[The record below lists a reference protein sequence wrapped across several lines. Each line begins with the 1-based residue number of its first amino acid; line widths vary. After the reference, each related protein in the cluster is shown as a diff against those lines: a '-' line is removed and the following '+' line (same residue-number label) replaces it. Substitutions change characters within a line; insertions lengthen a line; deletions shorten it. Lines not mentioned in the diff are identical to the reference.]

1 MNGKGRKLFRS
12 AVGILTSVMMMG
24 AYTTT
29 AMASGIGV
37 IDAKDMLDIHAEANR
52 ASAVVG
58 QVMDDGHVAILAKY
72 NDWVQIQAGEI
83 AGWVPA
89 ENLVE
94 TEISNEEAV
103 AANEQVIAERTGAT
117 ASEDEFF
124 AEEEV
129 QQDETAA
136 LQAEASEAVQNEI
149 EEVQTAEEA
158 ARLEAEAQ
166 AKAAEEAARLE
177 AEAQAKAAEKAAR
190 LEAEAQAKAAEEAAR
205 LEAEAQAKA
214 AEKAARLEAE
224 AQAKAAEEA
233 ARLEAEAQ
241 AKAAEKAARLEAEA
255 QAKAAAEEAARAEA
269 EAKAAAE
276 AQAAEEAARLAAE
289 AQAKAAAEEA
299 ARIAAEAQQAAL
311 AAQAAQ
317 TAAISAEELKLLANI
332 IYCEAG
338 SESYVGKVAVG
349 NVIMNRVK
357 SASQPNTITEVVYA
371 KGQFSPVRNGSL
383 QRALSSDKAD
393 AACYQAA
400 IEALAGAQPV
410 GGKLFFRRNN
420 GRSGQVIGHH
430 VFY

>member
-37 IDAKDMLDIHAEANR
+37 IDAKDMLDIHAEANT

-58 QVMDDGHVAILAKY
+58 QVMEDGHVAILAKY

-136 LQAEASEAVQNEI
+136 LQAEASEAAQNEI
-149 EEVQTAEEA
+149 EEVQAAEEA
-158 ARLEAEAQ
+158 ARIEAEAQAKAAAEEAARIEAEAQAKAAAEEAARLAAEAQAKAAEEAAQLEAEAQ
-166 AKAAEEAARLE
+166 AKAAEEAARL
-177 AEAQAKAAEKAAR
+177 
-190 LEAEAQAKAAEEAAR
+190 
-205 LEAEAQAKA
+205 
-214 AEKAARLEAE
+214 
-224 AQAKAAEEA
+224 
-233 ARLEAEAQ
+233 
-241 AKAAEKAARLEAEA
+241 
-255 QAKAAAEEAARAEA
+255 
-269 EAKAAAE
+269 
-276 AQAAEEAARLAAE
+276 AAE
-289 AQAKAAAEEA
+289 AQAKAAEEA

-383 QRALSSDKAD
+383 QRALSLSL
-393 AACYQAA
+393 
-400 IEALAGAQPV
+400 IH
-410 GGKLFFRRNN
+410 
-420 GRSGQVIGHH
+420 I
-430 VFY
+430 

>member
-1 MNGKGRKLFRS
+1 MEVRMNGKGRKLFRS

-37 IDAKDMLDIHAEANR
+37 IDAKDMLDIHAEANT
-52 ASAVVG
+52 ASAVIG
-58 QVMDDGHVAILAKY
+58 QVMEDGHVAILAKY

-136 LQAEASEAVQNEI
+136 LQAEASKAAQNEI
-149 EEVQTAEEA
+149 EEVQAAEEAARIEAEAQAKAAAEEAAQLEAEAQAKAAEEA

-177 AEAQAKAAEKAAR
+177 AEAQAKAA
-190 LEAEAQAKAAEEAAR
+190 AEEAAR
-205 LEAEAQAKA
+205 LEAEAQ
-214 AEKAARLEAE
+214 
-224 AQAKAAEEA
+224 
-233 ARLEAEAQ
+233 
-241 AKAAEKAARLEAEA
+241 
-255 QAKAAAEEAARAEA
+255 
-269 EAKAAAE
+269 
-276 AQAAEEAARLAAE
+276 
-289 AQAKAAAEEA
+289 
-299 ARIAAEAQQAAL
+299 QAAL
-311 AAQAAQ
+311 AAQ

>member
-37 IDAKDMLDIHAEANR
+37 IDAKDMLDIHAEANT

-58 QVMDDGHVAILAKY
+58 QVMEDGHVAILAKY

-136 LQAEASEAVQNEI
+136 LQAEASKAAQNEI
-149 EEVQTAEEA
+149 EEVQ
-158 ARLEAEAQ
+158 
-166 AKAAEEAARLE
+166 AAEEAARLE
-177 AEAQAKAAEKAAR
+177 AEAQAKAA
-190 LEAEAQAKAAEEAAR
+190 AEET
-205 LEAEAQAKA
+205 
-214 AEKAARLEAE
+214 
-224 AQAKAAEEA
+224 
-233 ARLEAEAQ
+233 
-241 AKAAEKAARLEAEA
+241 ARLEAEA
-255 QAKAAAEEAARAEA
+255 QAKAAAEEAARIEA
-269 EAKAAAE
+269 EAQAK
-276 AQAAEEAARLAAE
+276 AAEEAARLAAE
-289 AQAKAAAEEA
+289 AQ
-299 ARIAAEAQQAAL
+299 QAAL
-311 AAQAAQ
+311 AAQ
-317 TAAISAEELKLLANI
+317 TAAISTEELKLLANI

-338 SESYVGKVAVG
+338 SESYIGKVAVG

>member
-52 ASAVVG
+52 ASVVVG
-58 QVMDDGHVAILAKY
+58 QVMEDGHVAILAKY
-72 NDWVQIQAGEI
+72 NGWVQIQAGEI

-103 AANEQVIAERTGAT
+103 AANVQVIAERTGAA

-136 LQAEASEAVQNEI
+136 LQAEASEAAQNEI
-149 EEVQTAEEA
+149 EEVQ
-158 ARLEAEAQ
+158 
-166 AKAAEEAARLE
+166 
-177 AEAQAKAAEKAAR
+177 
-190 LEAEAQAKAAEEAAR
+190 
-205 LEAEAQAKA
+205 
-214 AEKAARLEAE
+214 
-224 AQAKAAEEA
+224 
-233 ARLEAEAQ
+233 
-241 AKAAEKAARLEAEA
+241 
-255 QAKAAAEEAARAEA
+255 AAEEAARAEA

-276 AQAAEEAARLAAE
+276 AQAAEEAARAEAEAKAAAE
-289 AQAKAAAEEA
+289 AQAAEEAARAEAEAKAAAEAQAAEEAARIEAEAQAKAAEEA

-371 KGQFSPVRNGSL
+371 RGQFSPVRNGSL

-393 AACYQAA
+393 ATCYQAA

-410 GGKLFFRRNN
+410 GEKLFFRRNN

>member
-37 IDAKDMLDIHAEANR
+37 IDAKDMLDIHAEANT
-52 ASAVVG
+52 ASAVIG
-58 QVMDDGHVAILAKY
+58 QVMEDGHVAILAKY

-136 LQAEASEAVQNEI
+136 LQAEASKAAQNEI
-149 EEVQTAEEA
+149 EEVQAAEEA
-158 ARLEAEAQ
+158 ARIEAEAQAKAAAEEAARIEAEAQAKAAAEEAARIEAEAQAKAAEEAAQLEAEAQ
-166 AKAAEEAARLE
+166 ARAAAEEAARLE
-177 AEAQAKAAEKAAR
+177 AEAQAK
-190 LEAEAQAKAAEEAAR
+190 
-205 LEAEAQAKA
+205 
-214 AEKAARLEAE
+214 
-224 AQAKAAEEA
+224 
-233 ARLEAEAQ
+233 
-241 AKAAEKAARLEAEA
+241 
-255 QAKAAAEEAARAEA
+255 
-269 EAKAAAE
+269 
-276 AQAAEEAARLAAE
+276 
-289 AQAKAAAEEA
+289 AAEEA

>member
-1 MNGKGRKLFRS
+1 MEVRMNGKGRKLFRS

-37 IDAKDMLDIHAEANR
+37 IDAKDMLDIHAEANT
-52 ASAVVG
+52 ASAVIG
-58 QVMDDGHVAILAKY
+58 QVMEDGHVAILAKY

-136 LQAEASEAVQNEI
+136 LQAEASEAAQNEI
-149 EEVQTAEEA
+149 EEVQAAEEA
-158 ARLEAEAQ
+158 ARIEAEAQAKAAAEEAAQLEAEAQAKAAAEEAAQLEAEAQ

-177 AEAQAKAAEKAAR
+177 AEAQAKAAE
-190 LEAEAQAKAAEEAAR
+190 
-205 LEAEAQAKA
+205 
-214 AEKAARLEAE
+214 
-224 AQAKAAEEA
+224 
-233 ARLEAEAQ
+233 
-241 AKAAEKAARLEAEA
+241 
-255 QAKAAAEEAARAEA
+255 
-269 EAKAAAE
+269 
-276 AQAAEEAARLAAE
+276 EAARLAAE

-299 ARIAAEAQQAAL
+299 ARIEAEAQQAAL
-311 AAQAAQ
+311 AAQ
-317 TAAISAEELKLLANI
+317 TAAVSAEELKLLANI

>member
-1 MNGKGRKLFRS
+1 MEVRMNGKGRKLFRS

-37 IDAKDMLDIHAEANR
+37 IDAKDMLDIHAEANT
-52 ASAVVG
+52 ASAVIG
-58 QVMDDGHVAILAKY
+58 QVMEDGHVAILAKY

-136 LQAEASEAVQNEI
+136 LQAEASEAAQNEI
-149 EEVQTAEEA
+149 EEVQAAEEA
-158 ARLEAEAQ
+158 ARIEAEAQAKAAAEEAAQLAAQAQ

-177 AEAQAKAAEKAAR
+177 AEAQAKAA
-190 LEAEAQAKAAEEAAR
+190 
-205 LEAEAQAKA
+205 
-214 AEKAARLEAE
+214 
-224 AQAKAAEEA
+224 
-233 ARLEAEAQ
+233 
-241 AKAAEKAARLEAEA
+241 
-255 QAKAAAEEAARAEA
+255 
-269 EAKAAAE
+269 
-276 AQAAEEAARLAAE
+276 
-289 AQAKAAAEEA
+289 AEEA
-299 ARIAAEAQQAAL
+299 ARIEAEAQQAAL
-311 AAQAAQ
+311 AAQTAQ

>member
-37 IDAKDMLDIHAEANR
+37 IDAKDMLDIHAEANT
-52 ASAVVG
+52 ASAVIG
-58 QVMDDGHVAILAKY
+58 QVMEDGHVAILAKY

-136 LQAEASEAVQNEI
+136 LQAEASEAAQNEI
-149 EEVQTAEEA
+149 EEVQAAEEAARIEAEAQAKAAAEEAAQLEAEAQAKTAAEEA

-166 AKAAEEAARLE
+166 AKAAEEAARIE
-177 AEAQAKAAEKAAR
+177 AEAQAKAAAEEAAR
-190 LEAEAQAKAAEEAAR
+190 IEAEAQAKAAEEAAR
-205 LEAEAQAKA
+205 L
-214 AEKAARLEAE
+214 
-224 AQAKAAEEA
+224 
-233 ARLEAEAQ
+233 
-241 AKAAEKAARLEAEA
+241 
-255 QAKAAAEEAARAEA
+255 
-269 EAKAAAE
+269 
-276 AQAAEEAARLAAE
+276 
-289 AQAKAAAEEA
+289 
-299 ARIAAEAQQAAL
+299 AAEAQQAAL
-311 AAQAAQ
+311 AAQ
-317 TAAISAEELKLLANI
+317 TAAISTEELKLLANI

>member
-37 IDAKDMLDIHAEANR
+37 IDAKDMLDIHAEANT
-52 ASAVVG
+52 ASAVIG
-58 QVMDDGHVAILAKY
+58 QVMEDGHVAILAKY

-136 LQAEASEAVQNEI
+136 LQAEASKAAQNEI
-149 EEVQTAEEA
+149 EEVQAAEEA
-158 ARLEAEAQ
+158 ARIEAEAQ
-166 AKAAEEAARLE
+166 AKAAAEEAARIEAEAQAKAAEEAARIEAEAQAKAAEEAAQLAAEAQARAAAEEAARLE
-177 AEAQAKAAEKAAR
+177 AEAQAK
-190 LEAEAQAKAAEEAAR
+190 
-205 LEAEAQAKA
+205 
-214 AEKAARLEAE
+214 
-224 AQAKAAEEA
+224 
-233 ARLEAEAQ
+233 
-241 AKAAEKAARLEAEA
+241 
-255 QAKAAAEEAARAEA
+255 
-269 EAKAAAE
+269 
-276 AQAAEEAARLAAE
+276 
-289 AQAKAAAEEA
+289 AAEEA

>member
-37 IDAKDMLDIHAEANR
+37 IDAKDMLDIHAEANT

-58 QVMDDGHVAILAKY
+58 QVMEDGHVAILAKY

-136 LQAEASEAVQNEI
+136 LQAEASEAAQNEI
-149 EEVQTAEEA
+149 EEVQAAEEA
-158 ARLEAEAQ
+158 ARIEAEAQAKAAAEEAARLAAEAQAKAAEEAAQLEAEAQ

-177 AEAQAKAAEKAAR
+177 AEAQ
-190 LEAEAQAKAAEEAAR
+190 
-205 LEAEAQAKA
+205 
-214 AEKAARLEAE
+214 
-224 AQAKAAEEA
+224 
-233 ARLEAEAQ
+233 
-241 AKAAEKAARLEAEA
+241 
-255 QAKAAAEEAARAEA
+255 
-269 EAKAAAE
+269 
-276 AQAAEEAARLAAE
+276 
-289 AQAKAAAEEA
+289 
-299 ARIAAEAQQAAL
+299 QAAL
-311 AAQAAQ
+311 AAQ

>member
-37 IDAKDMLDIHAEANR
+37 IDAKDMLDIHAEANT
-52 ASAVVG
+52 ASAVIG
-58 QVMDDGHVAILAKY
+58 QVMEDGHVAILAKY

-103 AANEQVIAERTGAT
+103 AANEQVIAERTGET

-136 LQAEASEAVQNEI
+136 LQAEASEAAQNEI
-149 EEVQTAEEA
+149 EEVQAAEEA
-158 ARLEAEAQ
+158 ARIEAEAQAKAAAEEAAQLAAQAQAKAAEEAARIEAEAQ
-166 AKAAEEAARLE
+166 AKAAEEAARI
-177 AEAQAKAAEKAAR
+177 
-190 LEAEAQAKAAEEAAR
+190 EAEAQAKAAEEAAR
-205 LEAEAQAKA
+205 IE
-214 AEKAARLEAE
+214 
-224 AQAKAAEEA
+224 
-233 ARLEAEAQ
+233 
-241 AKAAEKAARLEAEA
+241 
-255 QAKAAAEEAARAEA
+255 
-269 EAKAAAE
+269 
-276 AQAAEEAARLAAE
+276 
-289 AQAKAAAEEA
+289 
-299 ARIAAEAQQAAL
+299 AEAQQAAL

>member
-37 IDAKDMLDIHAEANR
+37 IDAKDMLDIHAEANT
-52 ASAVVG
+52 ASAVIG
-58 QVMDDGHVAILAKY
+58 QVMEDGHVAILAKY

-136 LQAEASEAVQNEI
+136 LQAEASKAAQNEI
-149 EEVQTAEEA
+149 EEVQ
-158 ARLEAEAQ
+158 
-166 AKAAEEAARLE
+166 AAEEAARI
-177 AEAQAKAAEKAAR
+177 
-190 LEAEAQAKAAEEAAR
+190 
-205 LEAEAQAKA
+205 
-214 AEKAARLEAE
+214 
-224 AQAKAAEEA
+224 
-233 ARLEAEAQ
+233 
-241 AKAAEKAARLEAEA
+241 EAEA

-276 AQAAEEAARLAAE
+276 AQAAAEEAARLEAEAQAKAAAEEAARIEAEAQAKAAAEEAARIEAE

-311 AAQAAQ
+311 AAQATQ

>member
-1 MNGKGRKLFRS
+1 MEVRMNGKGRKLFRS

-24 AYTTT
+24 AYATT

-37 IDAKDMLDIHAEANR
+37 IDAKDMLDIHAEANT
-52 ASAVVG
+52 ASAVIG
-58 QVMDDGHVAILAKY
+58 QVMEDGHVAILAKY

-136 LQAEASEAVQNEI
+136 LQAEASEAAQNEI
-149 EEVQTAEEA
+149 EEVQ
-158 ARLEAEAQ
+158 
-166 AKAAEEAARLE
+166 
-177 AEAQAKAAEKAAR
+177 
-190 LEAEAQAKAAEEAAR
+190 
-205 LEAEAQAKA
+205 
-214 AEKAARLEAE
+214 
-224 AQAKAAEEA
+224 
-233 ARLEAEAQ
+233 
-241 AKAAEKAARLEAEA
+241 
-255 QAKAAAEEAARAEA
+255 
-269 EAKAAAE
+269 
-276 AQAAEEAARLAAE
+276 
-289 AQAKAAAEEA
+289 AAEEA
-299 ARIAAEAQQAAL
+299 ARIEAEAQQAAL

>member
-37 IDAKDMLDIHAEANR
+37 IDAKDMLDIHAEANT
-52 ASAVVG
+52 ASAVIG
-58 QVMDDGHVAILAKY
+58 QVMEDGHVAILAKY

-136 LQAEASEAVQNEI
+136 LQAEASKAAQNEI
-149 EEVQTAEEA
+149 EEVQ
-158 ARLEAEAQ
+158 
-166 AKAAEEAARLE
+166 AAEEAARI
-177 AEAQAKAAEKAAR
+177 
-190 LEAEAQAKAAEEAAR
+190 
-205 LEAEAQAKA
+205 
-214 AEKAARLEAE
+214 
-224 AQAKAAEEA
+224 
-233 ARLEAEAQ
+233 
-241 AKAAEKAARLEAEA
+241 EAEA

-276 AQAAEEAARLAAE
+276 AQAAAEEAARLEAEAQAKAAEEAAQLEAE

-311 AAQAAQ
+311 AAQATQ

>member
-1 MNGKGRKLFRS
+1 MEVRMNGKGRKLFRS

-37 IDAKDMLDIHAEANR
+37 IDAKDMLDIHAEANT
-52 ASAVVG
+52 ASAVIG
-58 QVMDDGHVAILAKY
+58 QVMEDGHVAILAKY

-136 LQAEASEAVQNEI
+136 LQAEASEAAQNEI
-149 EEVQTAEEA
+149 EEVQAAEEA
-158 ARLEAEAQ
+158 ARIEAEAQAKAAAEEAARIEAEAQAKAAAEEAARIEAEAQ

-177 AEAQAKAAEKAAR
+177 AEAQAKAA
-190 LEAEAQAKAAEEAAR
+190 
-205 LEAEAQAKA
+205 
-214 AEKAARLEAE
+214 
-224 AQAKAAEEA
+224 
-233 ARLEAEAQ
+233 
-241 AKAAEKAARLEAEA
+241 
-255 QAKAAAEEAARAEA
+255 
-269 EAKAAAE
+269 
-276 AQAAEEAARLAAE
+276 
-289 AQAKAAAEEA
+289 AEEA
-299 ARIAAEAQQAAL
+299 ARIEAEAQQAAL
-311 AAQAAQ
+311 AAQTAQ

>member
-37 IDAKDMLDIHAEANR
+37 IDAKDMLDIHAEANT
-52 ASAVVG
+52 ASAVIG
-58 QVMDDGHVAILAKY
+58 QVMEDGHVAILAKY

-136 LQAEASEAVQNEI
+136 LQAEASEAAQNEI

-166 AKAAEEAARLE
+166 AKAAAEEAAQLEAEAQAKAAAEEAARLE
-177 AEAQAKAAEKAAR
+177 AEVQAKAAAEKAAR

-214 AEKAARLEAE
+214 A
-224 AQAKAAEEA
+224 AEEA

-241 AKAAEKAARLEAEA
+241 
-255 QAKAAAEEAARAEA
+255 
-269 EAKAAAE
+269 
-276 AQAAEEAARLAAE
+276 
-289 AQAKAAAEEA
+289 
-299 ARIAAEAQQAAL
+299 QAAL
-311 AAQAAQ
+311 AAQ

>member
-37 IDAKDMLDIHAEANR
+37 IDAKDMLDIHAEANT
-52 ASAVVG
+52 ASAVIG
-58 QVMDDGHVAILAKY
+58 QVMEDGHVAILAKY

-136 LQAEASEAVQNEI
+136 LQAEASETAQNEI
-149 EEVQTAEEA
+149 EEVQ
-158 ARLEAEAQ
+158 
-166 AKAAEEAARLE
+166 AAEEAARIE
-177 AEAQAKAAEKAAR
+177 
-190 LEAEAQAKAAEEAAR
+190 
-205 LEAEAQAKA
+205 
-214 AEKAARLEAE
+214 
-224 AQAKAAEEA
+224 
-233 ARLEAEAQ
+233 
-241 AKAAEKAARLEAEA
+241 
-255 QAKAAAEEAARAEA
+255 
-269 EAKAAAE
+269 
-276 AQAAEEAARLAAE
+276 AE

-299 ARIAAEAQQAAL
+299 ARIAAEAQAKAAEEAERLAAEAQQAAL
-311 AAQAAQ
+311 AAQ

>member
-37 IDAKDMLDIHAEANR
+37 IDAKDMLDIHAEANT
-52 ASAVVG
+52 ASAVIG
-58 QVMDDGHVAILAKY
+58 QVMEDGHVAILAKY

-136 LQAEASEAVQNEI
+136 LQAEASEAAQNEI
-149 EEVQTAEEA
+149 EEVQAAEEA
-158 ARLEAEAQ
+158 ARIEAEAQAKAAAEEAARIEAEAQ
-166 AKAAEEAARLE
+166 AKAAEEAARL
-177 AEAQAKAAEKAAR
+177 
-190 LEAEAQAKAAEEAAR
+190 
-205 LEAEAQAKA
+205 
-214 AEKAARLEAE
+214 
-224 AQAKAAEEA
+224 
-233 ARLEAEAQ
+233 
-241 AKAAEKAARLEAEA
+241 
-255 QAKAAAEEAARAEA
+255 
-269 EAKAAAE
+269 
-276 AQAAEEAARLAAE
+276 
-289 AQAKAAAEEA
+289 
-299 ARIAAEAQQAAL
+299 AAEAQQAAL
-311 AAQAAQ
+311 AAQ

>member
-37 IDAKDMLDIHAEANR
+37 IDAKDMLDIHAEANT
-52 ASAVVG
+52 ASAVIG
-58 QVMDDGHVAILAKY
+58 QVMEDGHVAILAKY

-103 AANEQVIAERTGAT
+103 AANEQVIAERTGET

-136 LQAEASEAVQNEI
+136 LQAEASEAAQNEI
-149 EEVQTAEEA
+149 EEVQAAEEA
-158 ARLEAEAQ
+158 ARIEAEAQAKAAAEEAAQLAAQAQAKAAEEAARIEAEAQAKAAEDAARIEAEAQ
-166 AKAAEEAARLE
+166 AKAAEEAARIE
-177 AEAQAKAAEKAAR
+177 
-190 LEAEAQAKAAEEAAR
+190 
-205 LEAEAQAKA
+205 
-214 AEKAARLEAE
+214 
-224 AQAKAAEEA
+224 
-233 ARLEAEAQ
+233 
-241 AKAAEKAARLEAEA
+241 
-255 QAKAAAEEAARAEA
+255 
-269 EAKAAAE
+269 
-276 AQAAEEAARLAAE
+276 
-289 AQAKAAAEEA
+289 
-299 ARIAAEAQQAAL
+299 AEAQQAAL

>member
-1 MNGKGRKLFRS
+1 M
-12 AVGILTSVMMMG
+12 
-24 AYTTT
+24 
-29 AMASGIGV
+29 
-37 IDAKDMLDIHAEANR
+37 
-52 ASAVVG
+52 
-58 QVMDDGHVAILAKY
+58 
-72 NDWVQIQAGEI
+72 
-83 AGWVPA
+83 
-89 ENLVE
+89 
-94 TEISNEEAV
+94 
-103 AANEQVIAERTGAT
+103 IAERTGAT

-136 LQAEASEAVQNEI
+136 LQAEASKAAQNEI
-149 EEVQTAEEA
+149 EEVQ
-158 ARLEAEAQ
+158 
-166 AKAAEEAARLE
+166 AAEEAARI
-177 AEAQAKAAEKAAR
+177 
-190 LEAEAQAKAAEEAAR
+190 
-205 LEAEAQAKA
+205 
-214 AEKAARLEAE
+214 
-224 AQAKAAEEA
+224 
-233 ARLEAEAQ
+233 
-241 AKAAEKAARLEAEA
+241 EAEA
-255 QAKAAAEEAARAEA
+255 QAKAAAEEAARLE
-269 EAKAAAE
+269 
-276 AQAAEEAARLAAE
+276 
-289 AQAKAAAEEA
+289 
-299 ARIAAEAQQAAL
+299 AEAQQAAL
-311 AAQAAQ
+311 AAQ

>member
-37 IDAKDMLDIHAEANR
+37 IDAKDMLDIHAEANT
-52 ASAVVG
+52 ASAVIG
-58 QVMDDGHVAILAKY
+58 QVMEDGHVAILAKY

-124 AEEEV
+124 AEEVV

-136 LQAEASEAVQNEI
+136 LQAEASEAAQNEI
-149 EEVQTAEEA
+149 EEVQTAEEAARIEAEAQAKAAAEEA

-177 AEAQAKAAEKAAR
+177 AEV
-190 LEAEAQAKAAEEAAR
+190 QAKAAEEAAR

-214 AEKAARLEAE
+214 A
-224 AQAKAAEEA
+224 AEEA
-233 ARLEAEAQ
+233 AQLE
-241 AKAAEKAARLEAEA
+241 
-255 QAKAAAEEAARAEA
+255 
-269 EAKAAAE
+269 
-276 AQAAEEAARLAAE
+276 
-289 AQAKAAAEEA
+289 
-299 ARIAAEAQQAAL
+299 AEAQQAAL

>member
-37 IDAKDMLDIHAEANR
+37 IDAKDMLDIHAEANT

-58 QVMDDGHVAILAKY
+58 QVMEDGHVAILAKY

-136 LQAEASEAVQNEI
+136 LQAEASEAAQNEI
-149 EEVQTAEEA
+149 EEVQ
-158 ARLEAEAQ
+158 
-166 AKAAEEAARLE
+166 AAEE
-177 AEAQAKAAEKAAR
+177 
-190 LEAEAQAKAAEEAAR
+190 
-205 LEAEAQAKA
+205 
-214 AEKAARLEAE
+214 
-224 AQAKAAEEA
+224 
-233 ARLEAEAQ
+233 
-241 AKAAEKAARLEAEA
+241 AARLEAEA
-255 QAKAAAEEAARAEA
+255 QAKAAAEEAARLE
-269 EAKAAAE
+269 
-276 AQAAEEAARLAAE
+276 AE

-299 ARIAAEAQQAAL
+299 ARLEAEAQAKAAAEEAARLEAEAQQAAL
-311 AAQAAQ
+311 AAQ
-317 TAAISAEELKLLANI
+317 TAAVSAEELKLLANI

>member
-37 IDAKDMLDIHAEANR
+37 IDAKDMLDIHAEANT
-52 ASAVVG
+52 ASAVIG
-58 QVMDDGHVAILAKY
+58 QVMEDGHVAILAKY

-136 LQAEASEAVQNEI
+136 LQAEASEAAQNEI

-166 AKAAEEAARLE
+166 AKAAAEEAERIE
-177 AEAQAKAAEKAAR
+177 AEAQAQAAEEAAR

-205 LEAEAQAKA
+205 LE
-214 AEKAARLEAE
+214 
-224 AQAKAAEEA
+224 
-233 ARLEAEAQ
+233 
-241 AKAAEKAARLEAEA
+241 
-255 QAKAAAEEAARAEA
+255 
-269 EAKAAAE
+269 
-276 AQAAEEAARLAAE
+276 AE

>member
-37 IDAKDMLDIHAEANR
+37 IDAKDMLDIHAEANT
-52 ASAVVG
+52 ASAVIG
-58 QVMDDGHVAILAKY
+58 QVMEDGHVAILAKY

-136 LQAEASEAVQNEI
+136 LQAEASKAAQNEI
-149 EEVQTAEEA
+149 EEVQAAEEAARIEAEAQAKAAAEEAARLEVEAQAKAAAEEA

-166 AKAAEEAARLE
+166 AKAAEEAAQLE
-177 AEAQAKAAEKAAR
+177 
-190 LEAEAQAKAAEEAAR
+190 
-205 LEAEAQAKA
+205 
-214 AEKAARLEAE
+214 
-224 AQAKAAEEA
+224 
-233 ARLEAEAQ
+233 
-241 AKAAEKAARLEAEA
+241 
-255 QAKAAAEEAARAEA
+255 
-269 EAKAAAE
+269 
-276 AQAAEEAARLAAE
+276 
-289 AQAKAAAEEA
+289 
-299 ARIAAEAQQAAL
+299 AEAQQAAL

-317 TAAISAEELKLLANI
+317 TAAVSAEELKLLANI

>member
-37 IDAKDMLDIHAEANR
+37 IDAKDMLDIHAEANT
-52 ASAVVG
+52 ASAVIG
-58 QVMDDGHVAILAKY
+58 QVMEDGHVAILAKY

-136 LQAEASEAVQNEI
+136 LQAEASEAAQNEI
-149 EEVQTAEEA
+149 EEVQAAEEA
-158 ARLEAEAQ
+158 ARIEAEAQAKAAAEEAARIEAEAQ

-177 AEAQAKAAEKAAR
+177 AEAQAKAA
-190 LEAEAQAKAAEEAAR
+190 AEEAAR
-205 LEAEAQAKA
+205 IE
-214 AEKAARLEAE
+214 
-224 AQAKAAEEA
+224 
-233 ARLEAEAQ
+233 
-241 AKAAEKAARLEAEA
+241 
-255 QAKAAAEEAARAEA
+255 
-269 EAKAAAE
+269 
-276 AQAAEEAARLAAE
+276 AE

>member
-52 ASAVVG
+52 ASVVVG

-72 NDWVQIQAGEI
+72 NGWVQIQAGEI

-103 AANEQVIAERTGAT
+103 AANVQVIAERTGAT

-136 LQAEASEAVQNEI
+136 LQAEASEAAQNEI
-149 EEVQTAEEA
+149 EEVQ
-158 ARLEAEAQ
+158 
-166 AKAAEEAARLE
+166 AAEEAARAE
-177 AEAQAKAAEKAAR
+177 AEAKAA
-190 LEAEAQAKAAEEAAR
+190 AEAQVAEEAAR
-205 LEAEAQAKA
+205 AEAEAKA
-214 AEKAARLEAE
+214 AAE
-224 AQAKAAEEA
+224 VQ
-233 ARLEAEAQ
+233 
-241 AKAAEKAARLEAEA
+241 
-255 QAKAAAEEAARAEA
+255 AAEEAARAEA

-276 AQAAEEAARLAAE
+276 AQAAAEEAARLAAE
-289 AQAKAAAEEA
+289 AQAKAAEEA
-299 ARIAAEAQQAAL
+299 ARIAAE
-311 AAQAAQ
+311 AQAAQ

-393 AACYQAA
+393 ASCYQAA
-400 IEALAGAQPV
+400 IEALAGSQPV
-410 GGKLFFRRNN
+410 GEKLFFRRNN

>member
-37 IDAKDMLDIHAEANR
+37 IDAKDMLDIHAEANT

-58 QVMDDGHVAILAKY
+58 QVMEDGHVAILAKY
-72 NDWVQIQAGEI
+72 NGWVQIQAGEI

-94 TEISNEEAV
+94 TEISNEAAV
-103 AANEQVIAERTGAT
+103 AANMQVIAELTGAT

-124 AEEEV
+124 AEKEV

-136 LQAEASEAVQNEI
+136 LQADASEAAQNEI
-149 EEVQTAEEA
+149 EEVQ
-158 ARLEAEAQ
+158 
-166 AKAAEEAARLE
+166 AAEEAARAE
-177 AEAQAKAAEKAAR
+177 AEAKA
-190 LEAEAQAKAAEEAAR
+190 AAEEAAR
-205 LEAEAQAKA
+205 AEAEAKA
-214 AEKAARLEAE
+214 AAE
-224 AQAKAAEEA
+224 AQ
-233 ARLEAEAQ
+233 
-241 AKAAEKAARLEAEA
+241 
-255 QAKAAAEEAARAEA
+255 AAEEAARAEA

-289 AQAKAAAEEA
+289 AQAQAAAVEA
-299 ARIAAEAQQAAL
+299 ARIAAEAQQ

-371 KGQFSPVRNGSL
+371 RGQFSPVRNGSL

-393 AACYQAA
+393 ASCYQAA

-410 GGKLFFRRNN
+410 GEKLFFRRNN

>member
-37 IDAKDMLDIHAEANR
+37 IDAKDMLDIHAEANT

-58 QVMDDGHVAILAKY
+58 QVMEDGHVAILAKY

-136 LQAEASEAVQNEI
+136 LQAEASEAAQNEI
-149 EEVQTAEEA
+149 EEVQ
-158 ARLEAEAQ
+158 
-166 AKAAEEAARLE
+166 
-177 AEAQAKAAEKAAR
+177 
-190 LEAEAQAKAAEEAAR
+190 
-205 LEAEAQAKA
+205 
-214 AEKAARLEAE
+214 
-224 AQAKAAEEA
+224 
-233 ARLEAEAQ
+233 
-241 AKAAEKAARLEAEA
+241 
-255 QAKAAAEEAARAEA
+255 
-269 EAKAAAE
+269 
-276 AQAAEEAARLAAE
+276 
-289 AQAKAAAEEA
+289 AAEEA
-299 ARIAAEAQQAAL
+299 ARIEAEAQQAAL
-311 AAQAAQ
+311 AAQ
-317 TAAISAEELKLLANI
+317 TAAVSAEELKLLANI

>member
-1 MNGKGRKLFRS
+1 MEVRMNGKGRKLFRS

-37 IDAKDMLDIHAEANR
+37 IDAKDMLDIHAEANT

-58 QVMDDGHVAILAKY
+58 QVMEDGHVAILAKY
-72 NDWVQIQAGEI
+72 NGWVQIQAGEI

-103 AANEQVIAERTGAT
+103 AANVQVIAERTGAT

-136 LQAEASEAVQNEI
+136 LQAEASEAAQNEI
-149 EEVQTAEEA
+149 EEVQTAEEAAQLEAEAQAKAAEEAARLEAEAQAKAAAEEA

-177 AEAQAKAAEKAAR
+177 AEAQAKAA
-190 LEAEAQAKAAEEAAR
+190 AEEAAR
-205 LEAEAQAKA
+205 LEAEAQ
-214 AEKAARLEAE
+214 
-224 AQAKAAEEA
+224 
-233 ARLEAEAQ
+233 
-241 AKAAEKAARLEAEA
+241 
-255 QAKAAAEEAARAEA
+255 
-269 EAKAAAE
+269 
-276 AQAAEEAARLAAE
+276 
-289 AQAKAAAEEA
+289 
-299 ARIAAEAQQAAL
+299 QAAL
-311 AAQAAQ
+311 AAQ

>member
-1 MNGKGRKLFRS
+1 MEVRMNGKGRKLFRS

-37 IDAKDMLDIHAEANR
+37 IDAKDMLDIHAEANT

-58 QVMDDGHVAILAKY
+58 QVMEDGHVAILAKY

-136 LQAEASEAVQNEI
+136 LQAEASKAAQNEI
-149 EEVQTAEEA
+149 EEVQAAEEA

-177 AEAQAKAAEKAAR
+177 AEAQAKAAAEEAAR

-205 LEAEAQAKA
+205 I
-214 AEKAARLEAE
+214 EAE

-233 ARLEAEAQ
+233 AQLE
-241 AKAAEKAARLEAEA
+241 
-255 QAKAAAEEAARAEA
+255 
-269 EAKAAAE
+269 
-276 AQAAEEAARLAAE
+276 AE

-317 TAAISAEELKLLANI
+317 TAAVSAEELKLLANI

>member
-37 IDAKDMLDIHAEANR
+37 IDAKDMLDIHAEANT
-52 ASAVVG
+52 ASAVIG
-58 QVMDDGHVAILAKY
+58 QVMEDGHVAILAKY

-136 LQAEASEAVQNEI
+136 LQAEASETAQNEI
-149 EEVQTAEEA
+149 EEVQAAEEA
-158 ARLEAEAQ
+158 ARIEAEAQ
-166 AKAAEEAARLE
+166 AKAA
-177 AEAQAKAAEKAAR
+177 
-190 LEAEAQAKAAEEAAR
+190 AEEAA
-205 LEAEAQAKA
+205 Q
-214 AEKAARLEAE
+214 
-224 AQAKAAEEA
+224 
-233 ARLEAEAQ
+233 
-241 AKAAEKAARLEAEA
+241 LEAEA
-255 QAKAAAEEAARAEA
+255 QAKAAAEEAARLE
-269 EAKAAAE
+269 
-276 AQAAEEAARLAAE
+276 
-289 AQAKAAAEEA
+289 
-299 ARIAAEAQQAAL
+299 AEAQQAAL
-311 AAQAAQ
+311 AAQ

>member
-37 IDAKDMLDIHAEANR
+37 IDAKDMLDIHAEANT
-52 ASAVVG
+52 ASAVIG
-58 QVMDDGHVAILAKY
+58 QVMEDGHVAILAKY

-136 LQAEASEAVQNEI
+136 LQAEASEAAQNEI

-158 ARLEAEAQ
+158 AQLEAEAQ

-177 AEAQAKAAEKAAR
+177 AEAQAKAA
-190 LEAEAQAKAAEEAAR
+190 AEEAAR
-205 LEAEAQAKA
+205 LEAEAQ
-214 AEKAARLEAE
+214 
-224 AQAKAAEEA
+224 
-233 ARLEAEAQ
+233 
-241 AKAAEKAARLEAEA
+241 
-255 QAKAAAEEAARAEA
+255 
-269 EAKAAAE
+269 
-276 AQAAEEAARLAAE
+276 
-289 AQAKAAAEEA
+289 
-299 ARIAAEAQQAAL
+299 QAAL
-311 AAQAAQ
+311 AAQ

>member
-37 IDAKDMLDIHAEANR
+37 IDAKDMLDIHAEANT
-52 ASAVVG
+52 ASAVIG
-58 QVMDDGHVAILAKY
+58 QVMEDGHVAILAKY

-103 AANEQVIAERTGAT
+103 AANEQVIAERTGET

-136 LQAEASEAVQNEI
+136 LQAEASEAAQNEI
-149 EEVQTAEEA
+149 EEVQAAEEA
-158 ARLEAEAQ
+158 ARIEAEAQ

-177 AEAQAKAAEKAAR
+177 
-190 LEAEAQAKAAEEAAR
+190 
-205 LEAEAQAKA
+205 
-214 AEKAARLEAE
+214 
-224 AQAKAAEEA
+224 
-233 ARLEAEAQ
+233 
-241 AKAAEKAARLEAEA
+241 
-255 QAKAAAEEAARAEA
+255 
-269 EAKAAAE
+269 
-276 AQAAEEAARLAAE
+276 AE

-410 GGKLFFRRNN
+410 GDKLFFRRNN

>member
-37 IDAKDMLDIHAEANR
+37 IDAKDMLDIHAEANT

-58 QVMDDGHVAILAKY
+58 QVMEDGHVAILAKY

-136 LQAEASEAVQNEI
+136 LQAEASEAAQNEI

-158 ARLEAEAQ
+158 AQLEAEAQ

-177 AEAQAKAAEKAAR
+177 AEAQAKAAE
-190 LEAEAQAKAAEEAAR
+190 EAAQ
-205 LEAEAQAKA
+205 LE
-214 AEKAARLEAE
+214 
-224 AQAKAAEEA
+224 
-233 ARLEAEAQ
+233 
-241 AKAAEKAARLEAEA
+241 
-255 QAKAAAEEAARAEA
+255 
-269 EAKAAAE
+269 
-276 AQAAEEAARLAAE
+276 
-289 AQAKAAAEEA
+289 
-299 ARIAAEAQQAAL
+299 AEAQQAAL

>member
-37 IDAKDMLDIHAEANR
+37 IDAKDMLDIHAEANT

-58 QVMDDGHVAILAKY
+58 QVMDDGHVAILTKY

-103 AANEQVIAERTGAT
+103 AANEQVIAERTGET

-136 LQAEASEAVQNEI
+136 LQAEASEAAQNEI
-149 EEVQTAEEA
+149 EEVQAAEEAARIEAEAQAKATAEEA
-158 ARLEAEAQ
+158 ARIEAEAQAKAAEEAAQLEAEAQ

-177 AEAQAKAAEKAAR
+177 AEAQAKAAE
-190 LEAEAQAKAAEEAAR
+190 EAAR
-205 LEAEAQAKA
+205 LE
-214 AEKAARLEAE
+214 
-224 AQAKAAEEA
+224 
-233 ARLEAEAQ
+233 
-241 AKAAEKAARLEAEA
+241 
-255 QAKAAAEEAARAEA
+255 
-269 EAKAAAE
+269 
-276 AQAAEEAARLAAE
+276 AE

>member
-37 IDAKDMLDIHAEANR
+37 IDAKDMLDIHAEANA

-58 QVMDDGHVAILAKY
+58 QVMEDGHVAILAKY

-136 LQAEASEAVQNEI
+136 LQAEASEAAQNEI
-149 EEVQTAEEA
+149 EEVQTAEEAARIEAEAQAKAAAEEA

-177 AEAQAKAAEKAAR
+177 AEAQAKAAEEAAQLEAEAQAKAAAEEAAR

-205 LEAEAQAKA
+205 LE
-214 AEKAARLEAE
+214 
-224 AQAKAAEEA
+224 
-233 ARLEAEAQ
+233 
-241 AKAAEKAARLEAEA
+241 
-255 QAKAAAEEAARAEA
+255 
-269 EAKAAAE
+269 
-276 AQAAEEAARLAAE
+276 AE

>member
-37 IDAKDMLDIHAEANR
+37 IDAKDMLDIHAEANT
-52 ASAVVG
+52 ASAVIG
-58 QVMDDGHVAILAKY
+58 QVMEDGHVAILAKY

-103 AANEQVIAERTGAT
+103 AANEQVIAERTGET

-136 LQAEASEAVQNEI
+136 LQAEASKAAQNEI
-149 EEVQTAEEA
+149 EEVQ
-158 ARLEAEAQ
+158 
-166 AKAAEEAARLE
+166 
-177 AEAQAKAAEKAAR
+177 
-190 LEAEAQAKAAEEAAR
+190 
-205 LEAEAQAKA
+205 
-214 AEKAARLEAE
+214 
-224 AQAKAAEEA
+224 
-233 ARLEAEAQ
+233 
-241 AKAAEKAARLEAEA
+241 
-255 QAKAAAEEAARAEA
+255 
-269 EAKAAAE
+269 
-276 AQAAEEAARLAAE
+276 
-289 AQAKAAAEEA
+289 AAEEA
-299 ARIAAEAQQAAL
+299 ARIEAEAQQAAL

-410 GGKLFFRRNN
+410 GDKLFFRRNN

>member
-37 IDAKDMLDIHAEANR
+37 IDAKDMLDIHAEANT
-52 ASAVVG
+52 ASAVIG
-58 QVMDDGHVAILAKY
+58 QVMEDGHVAILAKY

-136 LQAEASEAVQNEI
+136 LQAEASEAAQNEI
-149 EEVQTAEEA
+149 EEVQAAEEAARLEAEAQAKAAAEEA

-166 AKAAEEAARLE
+166 AKAAEEAARI
-177 AEAQAKAAEKAAR
+177 
-190 LEAEAQAKAAEEAAR
+190 
-205 LEAEAQAKA
+205 
-214 AEKAARLEAE
+214 
-224 AQAKAAEEA
+224 
-233 ARLEAEAQ
+233 
-241 AKAAEKAARLEAEA
+241 EAEA
-255 QAKAAAEEAARAEA
+255 QAKAAAEEAARIDAEA
-269 EAKAAAE
+269 Q
-276 AQAAEEAARLAAE
+276 AQAAEEAARL
-289 AQAKAAAEEA
+289 
-299 ARIAAEAQQAAL
+299 AAEAQQAAL

>member
-1 MNGKGRKLFRS
+1 MEVRMNGKGRKLFRS

-37 IDAKDMLDIHAEANR
+37 IDAKDMLDIHAEANT

-58 QVMDDGHVAILAKY
+58 QVMEDGHVAILAKY

-136 LQAEASEAVQNEI
+136 LQAEASEAAQNEI

-158 ARLEAEAQ
+158 ARIEAEAQ
-166 AKAAEEAARLE
+166 AKAA
-177 AEAQAKAAEKAAR
+177 
-190 LEAEAQAKAAEEAAR
+190 AEEAA
-205 LEAEAQAKA
+205 Q
-214 AEKAARLEAE
+214 
-224 AQAKAAEEA
+224 
-233 ARLEAEAQ
+233 
-241 AKAAEKAARLEAEA
+241 LEAEA
-255 QAKAAAEEAARAEA
+255 QAKAAAEEAARLE
-269 EAKAAAE
+269 
-276 AQAAEEAARLAAE
+276 
-289 AQAKAAAEEA
+289 
-299 ARIAAEAQQAAL
+299 AEAQQAAL
-311 AAQAAQ
+311 AAQ

>member
-37 IDAKDMLDIHAEANR
+37 IDAKDMLDIHAEANT
-52 ASAVVG
+52 ASAVIG
-58 QVMDDGHVAILAKY
+58 QVMEDGHVAILAKY

-136 LQAEASEAVQNEI
+136 LQAEASEAAQNEI

-166 AKAAEEAARLE
+166 AKAA
-177 AEAQAKAAEKAAR
+177 
-190 LEAEAQAKAAEEAAR
+190 AEEAA
-205 LEAEAQAKA
+205 Q
-214 AEKAARLEAE
+214 
-224 AQAKAAEEA
+224 
-233 ARLEAEAQ
+233 
-241 AKAAEKAARLEAEA
+241 LEAEA
-255 QAKAAAEEAARAEA
+255 QAKAAAEEAARLE
-269 EAKAAAE
+269 
-276 AQAAEEAARLAAE
+276 
-289 AQAKAAAEEA
+289 
-299 ARIAAEAQQAAL
+299 AEAQQAAL
-311 AAQAAQ
+311 AAQ